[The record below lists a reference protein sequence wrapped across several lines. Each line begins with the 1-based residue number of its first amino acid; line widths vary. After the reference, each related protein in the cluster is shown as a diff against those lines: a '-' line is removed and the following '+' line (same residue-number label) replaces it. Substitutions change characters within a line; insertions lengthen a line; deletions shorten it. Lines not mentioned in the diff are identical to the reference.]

1 MPRGVIEMN
10 PPSNSSPEIVWQVFL
25 GCNTA
30 YRLGREIGISKNKA
44 HRRLARAYDA
54 GLIERVSRG
63 HYVVRNKKTALGYVC
78 GIGSRQ

>member
-1 MPRGVIEMN
+1 MN
-10 PPSNSSPEIVWQVFL
+10 PPPNSSPEIVWQVFL

-44 HRRLARAYDA
+44 HRRLARAHDA

-63 HYVVRNKKTALGYVC
+63 HYAVKQKKTTISYVC
-78 GIGSRQ
+78 GAGSSKRN